1 MNPVIENLLTRRSVR
16 AFQEKE
22 IPEAQL
28 EQILE
33 AARYAPSAMARQT
46 WKFTAVVNREK
57 IQKLA
62 AAMSAELGRSG
73 YDMYSPGKYIPGRLV
88 LRHRLCLDQPASG
101 YL

>member
-57 IQKLA
+57 FRSWLLLCPQSLA
-62 AAMSAELGRSG
+62 EVAMTCTA
-73 YDMYSPGKYIPGRLV
+73 
-88 LRHRLCLDQPASG
+88 LRF
-101 YL
+101 